1 MGTSQRQRRSNQPLI
16 CRTPC
21 ILSYMFF
28 TAPDFW
34 RNREHRSVFSFC
46 WKVLI
51 LLHILVAS
59 SHVILFAEEKAL
71 LTFSD
76 NDSRGGWLSGNLI
89 ITVPD
94 EVIPAK
100 ISGKISKFVLYW
112 GNNPHQRLGMF
123 RPIVVLPSAESGSRM
138 RCLLYTS
145 PSPRD

>member
-1 MGTSQRQRRSNQPLI
+1 MKSLI
-16 CRTPC
+16 
-21 ILSYMFF
+21 
-28 TAPDFW
+28 
-34 RNREHRSVFSFC
+34 

-71 LTFSD
+71 IKFSD

-112 GNNPHQRLGMF
+112 GNNPHH
-123 RPIVVLPSAESGSRM
+123 
-138 RCLLYTS
+138 
-145 PSPRD
+145 